1 MEEIWRA
8 KRESDANEDSII
20 IFREKININSL
31 PKRNR
36 ERERKKEVRQSKKG
50 QRGRREH
57 VMGPIL
63 FISSCGPF

>member
-1 MEEIWRA
+1 MEVEEIWRA

-36 ERERKKEVRQSKKG
+36 EREKKKR
-50 QRGRREH
+50 
-57 VMGPIL
+57 
-63 FISSCGPF
+63 